1 MCSYLYCKVDVEG
14 DEEEKDENLE
24 NIFEYIN
31 CMDDTGSLQ
40 RHAHLAGSII
50 SCSKNPILN
59 LLSMNIQ
66 DFNAIWHLYNRL
78 VLLEIIIFKV
88 LHYFSYEE

>member
-1 MCSYLYCKVDVEG
+1 MPKYEFKVFFSTLTFFLYFAS
-14 DEEEKDENLE
+14 L
-24 NIFEYIN
+24 FLLYIQPLI
-31 CMDDTGSLQ
+31 TPT
-40 RHAHLAGSII
+40 HLAGSII
-50 SCSKNPILN
+50 SCSKNPILS
-59 LLSMNIQ
+59 LLSVNIQ